1 MSRPYVS
8 QMVESTSS
16 VIGAAPRPAP
26 AAKARPAAP
35 VAEVHVL
42 VEELAEAEPLSQGA
56 GQEQAGVGD
65 QAVVI
70 EGDVEVVEGVR
81 RCHPE
86 SAP

>member
-1 MSRPYVS
+1 M
-8 QMVESTSS
+8 
-16 VIGAAPRPAP
+16 
-26 AAKARPAAP
+26 
-35 VAEVHVL
+35 L

-56 GQEQAGVGD
+56 GQEQAGVGE

-86 SAP
+86 SGP